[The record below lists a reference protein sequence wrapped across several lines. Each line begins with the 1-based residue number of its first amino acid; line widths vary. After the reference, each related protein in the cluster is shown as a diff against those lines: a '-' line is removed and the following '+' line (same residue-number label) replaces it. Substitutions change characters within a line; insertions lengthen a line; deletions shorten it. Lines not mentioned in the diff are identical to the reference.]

1 MYAFKSGHICDWVK
15 DNPAHWWALTSKRVP
30 TYNTDIADDG
40 ERIVGQPL
48 CRLVAQV
55 VALYKLEEAQG
66 ISLGF
71 VRFSQV

>member
-1 MYAFKSGHICDWVK
+1 M
-15 DNPAHWWALTSKRVP
+15 P

-55 VALYKLEEAQG
+55 VALYKLAEAPG
-66 ISLGF
+66 IRLSLDQYAGL
-71 VRFSQV
+71 VRFKKV

>member
-1 MYAFKSGHICDWVK
+1 M
-15 DNPAHWWALTSKRVP
+15 P

-48 CRLVAQV
+48 CRPVAQV